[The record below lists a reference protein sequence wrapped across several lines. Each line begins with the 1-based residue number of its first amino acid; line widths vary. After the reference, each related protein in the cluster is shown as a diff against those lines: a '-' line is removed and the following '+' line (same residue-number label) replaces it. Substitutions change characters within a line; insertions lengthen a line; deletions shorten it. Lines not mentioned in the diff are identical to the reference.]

1 MGFVGTPQACPV
13 CGIPQGDLPAVAAHL
28 VERAEASDGDHVMW
42 LNRHVTKLRV
52 AAADLEPLLAEV
64 LAGGGPAGDRVN
76 R

>member
-1 MGFVGTPQACPV
+1 
-13 CGIPQGDLPAVAAHL
+13 VAAHL

-64 LAGGGPAGDRVN
+64 LAGGGRAGDRVN